1 MATKSV
7 SNPEPIFNL
16 PIFIPENWSE
26 VGDTNSSSFP
36 STTSLQVAFIGQIT
50 IFEGSTPP
58 NKWVWCDGTS
68 YPTSVF
74 PDLFGFIGYTYGG
87 SGANFNVP
95 NCLGK
100 SPYGADN
107 TGVLTATYQGSSVAT
122 GGNRNLTE
130 GQLVSH
136 NHSVTINPTN
146 MIENAQ
152 FNEAN
157 RGENYPSNDPSFKNF
172 LNYTTQTLSI
182 TAGSAG
188 GSADILPP
196 FCVVKYIIR
205 VQN

>member
-1 MATKSV
+1 MATISV
-7 SNPEPIFNL
+7 SNPAPIFDL
-16 PIFIPENWSE
+16 PVFIPENWS
-26 VGDTNSSSFP
+26 VGVDTTSSS
-36 STTSLQVAFIGQIT
+36 SNYSLYNLIGQIT
-50 IFEGSTPP
+50 MFEGSTPP
-58 NKWVWCDGTS
+58 TNWVWCDGTQ
-68 YPTSVF
+68 YPTSEY
-74 PDLFGFIGYTYGG
+74 PELFGFIGYTYGG
-87 SGANFNVP
+87 SGANFAVP

-157 RGENYPSNDPSFKNF
+157 RGENYPSNAPSFKNF

-188 GSADILPP
+188 GSADLLPP